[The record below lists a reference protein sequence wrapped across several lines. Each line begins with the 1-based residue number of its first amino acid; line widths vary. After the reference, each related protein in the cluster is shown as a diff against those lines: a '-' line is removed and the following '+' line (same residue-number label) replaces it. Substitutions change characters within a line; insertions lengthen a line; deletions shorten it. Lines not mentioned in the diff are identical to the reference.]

1 MIHPAG
7 INLGLFT
14 FEMLKLEWTGTLFC
28 AREVAPHL
36 NISKEQYDGEQIHAN
51 DHRRRAGFPIGH
63 SRIFKTVIG
72 GKSHLGDR
80 RYFEVGRNPI

>member
-14 FEMLKLEWTGTLFC
+14 FEMLK
-28 AREVAPHL
+28 
-36 NISKEQYDGEQIHAN
+36 QYDGEQIHAN

-72 GKSHLGDR
+72 GKSHRGDR